1 MKKLLSVLLSV
12 VFAISVFT
20 CAVSAQVRTDST
32 SLSRGG
38 SSVIFDA
45 ALKESGTYNPQ
56 TGTGKWCANLISI
69 SCTGIPS
76 GLIGSNSVVSR
87 MRASETLNDASPTI
101 THSYLNYTQNG
112 DNRVWAGFYTGYGAN
127 GEYFRLATSMSS
139 SSANSGCSVTY
150 NWNP

>member
-56 TGTGKWCANLISI
+56 TGAGKWCANLV
-69 SCTGIPS
+69 PVYPVV
-76 GLIGSNSVVSR
+76 LSVQIV
-87 MRASETLNDASPTI
+87 
-101 THSYLNYTQNG
+101 
-112 DNRVWAGFYTGYGAN
+112 
-127 GEYFRLATSMSS
+127 
-139 SSANSGCSVTY
+139 
-150 NWNP
+150 